1 MPVAQKSLI
10 RRCRAR
16 IVRCAAALALA
27 GAAAPVPAAGPLDA
41 GRIGKLAFA
50 GIYEQP
56 VQLQD
61 GSYEGEP
68 FAPGAASRP
77 RVRLISELL
86 RTGDLDG
93 DGKEEAAVLL
103 LESSGGSGEFVYLA
117 VVAQREGGLKNV
129 ATRLIGDR
137 VKVRS
142 FIISKRVLVLD
153 LVVAGPEDAVCCPT
167 RKLSKRFQ
175 WRDDQL
181 EEVASLE
188 QGWLKAG
195 DLAGVTWRLTHF
207 SRDQPVPDGIDITA
221 VFEEQRVAGKSA
233 CNRYFG
239 GIQGDGAQDI
249 AIGPL
254 AGTRMACAESLMAAE
269 DRYQSA
275 LAAVTRFTFH
285 FGRLAM
291 SYRDGDA
298 VRTLLFRASD

>member
-1 MPVAQKSLI
+1 MPIAEKSSI
-10 RRCRAR
+10 RSCRKR
-16 IVRCAAALALA
+16 MVRCAAVLALL
-27 GAAAPVPAAGPLDA
+27 GATVPVWPAGPLDA
-41 GRIGKLAFA
+41 GRIGDLAYE

-56 VQLQD
+56 VQLKD
-61 GSYEGEP
+61 GSYEGKP

-77 RVRLISELL
+77 RVRMIAELL

-93 DGKEEAAVLL
+93 DGDKEAAVLL
-103 LESSGGSGEFVYLA
+103 VESSGGSGEFVYLA
-117 VVAQREGGLKNV
+117 VVAQREGVLKNV
-129 ATRLIGDR
+129 ATLRIGDR

-142 FIISKRVLVLD
+142 FVITKRVLVLD
-153 LVVAGPEDAVCCPT
+153 LIVAGAKDAACCPT

-175 WRDDQL
+175 LRGDEL
-181 EEVASLE
+181 VEVAALE
-188 QGWLKAG
+188 KGELTVG
-195 DLAGVTWRLTHF
+195 DLKGVTWRLTHF
-207 SRDQPVPDGIDITA
+207 DRDQPVPDDIDITA
-221 VFEEQRVAGKSA
+221 VFEEERVAGKSA

-239 GIQGDGAQDI
+239 GIQGEGAQDI

-254 AGTRMACAESLMAAE
+254 AGTRMACAESLMSAE

-298 VRTLLFRASD
+298 VRTLLFRVSD